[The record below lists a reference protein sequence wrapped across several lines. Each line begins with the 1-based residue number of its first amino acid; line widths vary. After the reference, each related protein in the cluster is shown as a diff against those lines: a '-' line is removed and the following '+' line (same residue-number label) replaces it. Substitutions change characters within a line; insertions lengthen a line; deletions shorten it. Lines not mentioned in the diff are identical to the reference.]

1 MSSGEILKRIS
12 VRAFVL
18 LVFLLSA
25 GQVFPAAF
33 TEEEK
38 ITLLSMKR

>member
-1 MSSGEILKRIS
+1 
-12 VRAFVL
+12 
-18 LVFLLSA
+18 LSA

-38 ITLLSMKR
+38 ITLLSMKRWVMTLQ